1 MLIESLK
8 VFITVIEQKGFS
20 RAADE
25 LFLSQ
30 PSVSLH
36 IRNLENEFGTK
47 LIHRSPKHLELTT
60 SGRILYDRAQEMLI
74 LYEDAREKIN
84 DMRHVVTGTLKIGAS
99 FTIGE
104 YILPRFLAEV
114 ASEYPN
120 VDVQVTIANTEEI
133 SQALRQNQ
141 LNIGLVEGT
150 INETGLEVEPFMQ
163 DEMILILANT
173 HPLAGLTK
181 VTPADLQDQVW
192 ILRESGS
199 GTRAFSEQTILE
211 LGIQMK
217 RSFVFSSS
225 EGVKEAVIHGL
236 GIAIISRLVVRKEL
250 VSGELISLPIRA
262 RQKHFVRQLSIVH
275 RKEPSGSKALEEFL
289 KKLRVLEKRFYVA
302 SSLRN
307 SMNS

>member
-1 MLIESLK
+1 MMIESLK
-8 VFITVIEQKGFS
+8 VFITVIEQNSFS

-36 IRNLENEFGTK
+36 IRNLENEFATK
-47 LIHRSPKHLELTT
+47 LIHRSPKHLELTA
-60 SGRILYDRAQEMLI
+60 SGRILYDRAQEILI
-74 LYEDAREKIN
+74 LYEEAREKIN

-120 VDVQVTIANTEEI
+120 VDVQVTIANTEAI
-133 SQALRQNQ
+133 FQALRQNQ
-141 LNIGLVEGT
+141 LDIGLVEGSV
-150 INETGLEVEPFMQ
+150 NETWLEVEPFMQ

-173 HPLAGLTK
+173 HPLANLAK
-181 VTPADLQDQVW
+181 VTPQDLQNQVW
-192 ILRESGS
+192 ILRETGS
-199 GTRAFSEQTILE
+199 GTRAFSEQMIQKLDV
-211 LGIQMK
+211 QMK

-236 GIAIISRLVVRKEL
+236 GIAIVSRLIVRKEL
-250 VSGELISLPIRA
+250 VARELTTIPIRA
-262 RQKHFVRQLSIVH
+262 RQKLQFTRQLVILHS
-275 RKEPSGSKALEEFL
+275 KEPSGSKALHEFL
-289 KKLRVLEKRFYVA
+289 GKLRVFEL
-302 SSLRN
+302 
-307 SMNS
+307 